1 MLNVWCGML
10 GVYKRNRL
18 FVTIGHIRGYH
29 EKKREKKIVHIAE
42 TSNRT
47 TAAAAQ
53 LIEAT
58 LNKCSNPSHDRNKQ

>member
-1 MLNVWCGML
+1 MCGML
-10 GVYKRNRL
+10 RIYKRNRL
-18 FVTIGHIRGYH
+18 FVTIGHIRVYH
-29 EKKREKKIVHIAE
+29 AEKEKKIVPIAE

-58 LNKCSNPSHDRNKQ
+58 LNKCSNTSHDRNKQ